1 MLTSG
6 VGRPMIFAVSSTGTP
21 SLRLVSSSGMMTFG
35 GSIFFRSSLLG
46 GGALISSGANFSG
59 AMNGRVSIDGVGRMV
74 SLHEV
79 SSLPTGFVARTV

>member
-1 MLTSG
+1 M
-6 VGRPMIFAVSSTGTP
+6 
-21 SLRLVSSSGMMTFG
+21 
-35 GSIFFRSSLLG
+35 SSLVG
-46 GGALISSGANFSG
+46 GGALISSGASFSG